1 MNYKYTVEIETARE
15 LTRSELLHATVALTT
30 LVPTISCV
38 HINRSINQL
47 KQKRRHENIEHLE
60 HLFNE
65 LKNVIYH
72 LKKDIEA

>member
-1 MNYKYTVEIETARE
+1 MNYKYTIEIETARE
-15 LTRSELLHATVALTT
+15 LARSELLHATVALTT
-30 LVPTISCV
+30 LVPISCV
-38 HINRSINQL
+38 HITRSINQL
-47 KQKRRHENIEHLE
+47 KQKRRRENIEHLE